1 MLLADDLSVGHYK
14 VLTVG
19 GLTNHFRVSDVQGNR
34 LSPGKTILGD
44 VQVALER
51 LSQTVSHEFFPL
63 WIGKTIKVDYKADRE
78 VYPVSLVKNTNHFHV
93 LLAEVGG
100 SSTGRADR
108 PVFTF
113 EILTPICPIP

>member
-34 LSPGKTILGD
+34 LSPGKTMLGD

-78 VYPVSLVKNTNHFHV
+78 VYPVSLVKTRIIFTCYWLRWV
-93 LLAEVGG
+93 VVVRDVRTVPFLLLK
-100 SSTGRADR
+100 S
-108 PVFTF
+108 
-113 EILTPICPIP
+113 